1 VPQFSG
7 GELRGSLSVLGHDP
21 TRVQPHALAA
31 AGVGLVFQNPV
42 EGFVANRVA
51 EEVAFGAENLGLP
64 ADEIDRRLAA
74 SLEAVDLVGFEDR
87 RLRELSTGQQ
97 QRVALASALV
107 LEPRLLCLDEP
118 TAHLDVES
126 ARAVL
131 ELVGRLHAGRGLTVL
146 LSEHRLGLAAPLA
159 GRALVLVDG
168 RVVADGPPRAVF
180 GAPGLVEAGVPV
192 PRATQAAIRLGLTNP
207 PPLTPAEL
215 AAALRSPEPSATG
228 PGATTPRHRPSGATP
243 AAADHSR
250 SPHID
255 EARAGHCPEAPAALR
270 FERVSYAYAG
280 GTQAVRDVSVAL
292 HPGEVAALVGP
303 TGAGKTT
310 LARLALGLLR
320 PDAGQVWLGGRLT
333 RATPFSQLAGLGG
346 LVLQNP
352 LYQLLAERVDD
363 ELRLGLRGLD
373 EHERE
378 ARVAELLDRF
388 QLGPLRGRH
397 PLSLS
402 EGQRRRVALA
412 AVLARRPRVLVL
424 DEPTL
429 GQDERQR
436 AALVAIVADLARAG
450 GSVLAISHDP
460 EFVNDACARALVLER
475 GRLVADVGLDAPPG
489 HLAGAGVPLAD
500 APATLLALGEPGT
513 ARTVAELCA
522 AAGR

>member
-7 GELRGSLSVLGHDP
+7 GELRGAVAVLGQDP
-21 TRVQPHALAA
+21 TRAQPHALAA

-107 LEPRLLCLDEP
+107 LRPRLLCLDEP

-131 ELVGRLHAGRGLTVL
+131 ELVGRLHAERGLTVL

-159 GRALVLVDG
+159 RRALVLVDG

-180 GAPGLVEAGVPV
+180 AVPGLVEAGVPV
-192 PRATQAAIRLGLTNP
+192 PRATQAALRLGPTDPL
-207 PPLTPAEL
+207 PLTPMEL
-215 AAALRSPEPSATG
+215 AAQLRGHAANPTPMTADDHAPTG
-228 PGATTPRHRPSGATP
+228 G
-243 AAADHSR
+243 
-250 SPHID
+250 
-255 EARAGHCPEAPAALR
+255 CPETPAALR

-280 GTQAVRDVSVAL
+280 GTQALQDASFTL
-292 HPGEVAALVGP
+292 YPGEVTALVGP

-310 LARLALGLLR
+310 LARLALGLLK
-320 PDAGQVWLGGRLT
+320 PGAGQAWLGGRLT
-333 RATPFSQLAGLGG
+333 SATPFPQLARLGG

-373 EHERE
+373 ERERE

-388 QLGPLRGRH
+388 QLGPLRARH

-450 GSVLAISHDP
+450 GAVLAISHDP
-460 EFVNDACARALVLER
+460 EFVNDACGRALVLGR
-475 GRLVADVGLDAPPG
+475 GRLVADVDLDAPPA
-489 HLAGAGVPLAD
+489 HLAAAGVPLAD
-500 APATLLALGEPGT
+500 VPATLLALGAAGG

-522 AAGR
+522 AAVAR